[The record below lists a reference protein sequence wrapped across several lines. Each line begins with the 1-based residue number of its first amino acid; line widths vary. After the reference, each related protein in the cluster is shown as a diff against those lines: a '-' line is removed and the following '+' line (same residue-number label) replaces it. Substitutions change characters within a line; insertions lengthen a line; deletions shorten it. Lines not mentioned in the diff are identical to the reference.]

1 MRDLHK
7 AAIRAAVETIDPRRL
22 QQHVQTIAGYGPRS
36 VDDPA
41 AVRRTLSY
49 CREQLIDAGYTVIE
63 ERFGDAP
70 EQINLLV
77 RRCGT
82 VEPQCILEL
91 GAHYDTVRRSPG
103 ADDNASG
110 IAGVLEV
117 ARAVC
122 ELSLQKTLRF
132 CLFGGEE
139 SGLTGSTAHAQGVV
153 ENEAER
159 VEGILVFEMIGFR
172 TSAAN
177 SQTTPVRIPLL
188 LWPPRTGNFIA
199 LISDFRSRGLAIR
212 WERAARRWVPGLRIF
227 PVKRIGGWF
236 RDAARSDHVPYW
248 RLGRKGVMIT
258 DTANF
263 RNPHYHKPTDLP
275 ETLDYEFAADV
286 ARATLAMMLEDAGV
300 Q

>member
-7 AAIRAAVETIDPRRL
+7 AVIQAAVETIDPRRL
-22 QQHVQTIAGYGPRS
+22 QQHVATIAGYGPRS
-36 VDDPA
+36 VDDAA
-41 AVRRTLSY
+41 AVLRTLSY
-49 CREQLIDAGYTVIE
+49 CREQLRDSGYTVIE
-63 ERFGDAP
+63 ERFGDAL
-70 EQINLLV
+70 EQINLLA
-77 RRCGT
+77 RRRGML
-82 VEPQCILEL
+82 EPERVLEL
-91 GAHYDTVRRSPG
+91 GAHYDTVRRTPG

-110 IAGVLEV
+110 VAGVLEV
-117 ARAVC
+117 ARVVSG
-122 ELSLQKTLRF
+122 LRLQRTLRF

-139 SGLTGSTAHAQGVV
+139 SGLTGSTAHAQQVV
-153 ENEAER
+153 ESEDER

-172 TSAAN
+172 TSTAN

-188 LWPPRTGNFIA
+188 LWPPRTGDFIA
-199 LISDFRSRGLAIR
+199 VISDFRSRRLAID
-212 WERAARRWVPGLRIF
+212 WERAARRWVPGLQIF

-248 RLGRKGVMIT
+248 RLRRKGVMIT

-263 RNPHYHKPTDLP
+263 RNPNYHKPTDLP
-275 ETLDYEFAADV
+275 ETLDYDFAADV